1 MQLCPVLPFLLAV
14 FFAASLSAQKP
25 IPTSTEQH
33 LATVARVNGMKAS
46 DLNVVVMKAHDGDRE
61 AQYLLALVYERGHLL
76 GRDLAAAQVWMSK
89 SADQG
94 YVPAELGMG
103 LLYLHE
109 PKDAIPV
116 GDYGRAER
124 WLRLAASQGDAEA
137 QFWLGL
143 EYKHGAF
150 GRTDYD
156 EALQW
161 FQKSAGQGLPNAQ
174 YSLGE
179 MYEFGEG
186 VPKDDIVAGRWLK
199 AAADHFTSVPG
210 VWDAE
215 VELAYMY
222 RDGRLHDSQI
232 EAYKW
237 LAIVDGSVVPPIS
250 DDTDLLAR
258 KMSKRD
264 VAEAK
269 RMAADWLKT
278 HSRKP
283 SS

>member
-1 MQLCPVLPFLLAV
+1 MQLRHVLPFLLAV

-25 IPTSTEQH
+25 IPTSAEQH

-46 DLNVVVMKAHDGDRE
+46 DLNLVVMKAHDGDRE

-94 YVPAELGMG
+94 YLPAELNMG

-109 PKDAIPV
+109 PKDRRPV
-116 GDYGRAER
+116 GDYGSAER
-124 WLRLAASQGDAEA
+124 WLRLAATQGDAEA

-143 EYKHGAF
+143 EYKRGAF
-150 GRTDYD
+150 GLTDYH

-161 FQKSAGQGLPNAQ
+161 LQKSTEQGLPIAQ
-174 YSLGE
+174 YSMGE
-179 MYEFGEG
+179 MYELGEG
-186 VPKDDIVAGRWLK
+186 VTKNDIVAGRWFK
-199 AAADHFTSVPG
+199 AAADHLSSVPG
-210 VWDAE
+210 VWEAE

-222 RDGRLHDSQI
+222 RDGRLRDSQI

-237 LAIVDGSVVPPIS
+237 LAIVDASVVPPIS
-250 DDTDLLAR
+250 DDTDRFAR
-258 KMSKRD
+258 HMSKRD